1 MRAIVI
7 QIIISLLIIFIIHYL
22 YFFLKNEFTSPKI
35 KDLVQIPRR
44 KYKEMYNII
53 DTKNSIKDMKN
64 ELDEYLT
71 TLTKEG

>member
-1 MRAIVI
+1 MQMIII

-35 KDLVQIPRR
+35 KDLVHIPRR

-71 TLTKEG
+71 TLTKGG